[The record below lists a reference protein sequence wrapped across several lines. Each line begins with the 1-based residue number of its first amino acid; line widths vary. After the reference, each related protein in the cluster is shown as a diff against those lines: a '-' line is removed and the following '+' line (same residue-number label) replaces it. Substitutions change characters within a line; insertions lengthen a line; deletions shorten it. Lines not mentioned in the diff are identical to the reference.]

1 MATGN
6 PFARSW
12 RFLRETQVE
21 LQKVSWSDRR
31 ELMNSTAVVIVTTG
45 LLAAFIGLC
54 DLLLSRALSLI
65 LR

>member
-1 MATGN
+1 MAISN

-12 RFLRETQVE
+12 QFLRETQAE

-31 ELMNSTAVVIVTTG
+31 ELVSSTVVVIVTTG
-45 LLAAFIGLC
+45 LLAVFIGLC